1 MSRDVNQLLNIL
13 EKELQIDPARV
24 DPQELFLFD
33 EFIKRIEM
41 KVDLST
47 FHKIAVLHH
56 HTTTISCTEEV
67 KKFDTIVNAGT
78 FKKMISDNGFQ
89 IVMHGH
95 KHNPDIFYD
104 TAIENHKKLLVI
116 SGGTVFGYPNRKGNG
131 FYIHTV
137 KEDAL
142 YSKYIYLDEN
152 KRVDNV
158 VTKLSGDMD
167 IKYGLTLEN
176 LYKNVDYRVVQH
188 INTEIL

>member
-1 MSRDVNQLLNIL
+1 M
-13 EKELQIDPARV
+13 
-24 DPQELFLFD
+24 
-33 EFIKRIEM
+33 
-41 KVDLST
+41 
-47 FHKIAVLHH
+47 
-56 HTTTISCTEEV
+56 
-67 KKFDTIVNAGT
+67 
-78 FKKMISDNGFQ
+78 
-89 IVMHGH
+89 
-95 KHNPDIFYD
+95 
-104 TAIENHKKLLVI
+104 I

-176 LYKNVDYRVVQH
+176 IYKNVEYK
-188 INTEIL
+188 